1 LSQPPAG
8 RSRAGAIR
16 IGLAVAMGAV
26 GCLSVAMVLLVAVT
40 RPDCGIDYAGPCHR
54 LGYALLL
61 VGGVALEVVLAGAL
75 GISLAV
81 AWARQG
87 RRD

>member
-1 LSQPPAG
+1 
-8 RSRAGAIR
+8 
-16 IGLAVAMGAV
+16 MGAV
-26 GCLSVAMVLLVAVT
+26 ACFSVAMVVLVAVT

-61 VGGVALEVVLAGAL
+61 AGGVALEVVLAVAL
-75 GISLAV
+75 GISLTV
-81 AWARQG
+81 AWARQR